1 MSDYVVDAELREETG
16 KGNARRL
23 RRAGKLPAVV
33 YGGGKPDLPIVLDAL
48 ATSKLLDDEGFYTSM
63 LDLNI
68 KGSGKSSA
76 LVKDV
81 QWHHLKEEAN
91 HIDFY
96 RVSSSDSVTM
106 EVPVHAIN
114 HERCPGA
121 IAGGVLSVTRH
132 TLEVTCRADSI
143 PDSIEVDC
151 SALEIGDSI
160 HIEDVVLPEGAEVA
174 FDVNF
179 SVLSLV
185 APTKSIEEEEEEAAA
200 AAEAAGEGVEGEE
213 GEEGVEGVEEGTEAG
228 SETGE
233 AKGSED

>member
-1 MSDYVVDAELREETG
+1 MSDYVVDAELREKTG
-16 KGNARRL
+16 KGEARRL
-23 RRAGKLPAVV
+23 RRAGKLPGVV

-48 ATSKLLDDEGFYTSM
+48 AASKLLDDEGFYTAM
-63 LDLNI
+63 LELKI

-114 HERCPGA
+114 HEKCPGI

-132 TLEVTCRADSI
+132 ALEVTCRADSI

-151 SALEIGDSI
+151 SALDIGDSI
-160 HIEDVVLPEGAEVA
+160 HIEEIALPEGAEVTH
-174 FDVNF
+174 DVNF

-185 APTKSIEEEEEEAAA
+185 APTKSVEQEEEEAAA
-200 AAEAAGEGVEGEE
+200 AAAAAGEGVEGEE
-213 GEEGVEGVEEGTEAG
+213 GVEGAEGAEGAEGTEA
-228 SETGE
+228 EKAE
-233 AKGSED
+233 GSED